1 MKNHLSLLVIPI
13 LLSCNSNSKSITKIY
28 DYDDIDRTI
37 VWSEIFSKEQE
48 SYSIYFYNKK
58 CGHCLEIKELIID
71 YYFKEIEMLYFLE
84 TNEESIYGPKSD
96 LVGISNIKDFYI
108 FGTPF
113 LINIYKSS
121 IENYYAGSKQI
132 VDYINYKIDSNYN

>member
-1 MKNHLSLLVIPI
+1 MKKHLSLLVVSL
-13 LLSCNSNSKSITKIY
+13 LLSCNSNSQNVTKTY
-28 DYDDIDRTI
+28 DYDDIDKTI
-37 VWSEIFSKEQE
+37 VWNDIFSKEQE

-58 CGHCLEIKELIID
+58 CGHCLGIKELIID
-71 YYFKEIEMLYFLE
+71 YYFKELEILYFLE
-84 TNEESIYGPKSD
+84 TNEETIYGPKSD
-96 LVGISNIKDFYI
+96 LVGISNLNDFYI

-132 VDYINYKIDSNYN
+132 VDYINYKIELNYN